1 MASRTI
7 AERSAGWYRLSPSPD
22 ALATFLGSKLYA
34 ALDQPSAVTGAAPLR
49 LMLQLQDPQRGA
61 WAGLSRRLESPLGAA
76 SSSSSETSDTWH
88 SLLEMGC
95 RQLLALAEAEVELC
109 EGGEDPCSP
118 EHAQRVRQAVV
129 DLREVVCTWS
139 ARETQIFRDEP
150 DRILV
155 KKLEPALMQLVDAT
169 FPLPEGAIDL
179 GVADARATAREKMAW
194 SRAMAT
200 AFRGDLALQSQ
211 ALFSFDVVQALRSRR
226 RAMRRA
232 LEQLRGEES
241 HHDAEKALAREIDL
255 ENATEHLRRLRIL
268 LRTYF
273 FLLAEASRAAERPS
287 PTL

>member
-1 MASRTI
+1 MSVITRSI
-7 AERSAGWYRLSPSPD
+7 AERSGGWYRLSPSPD
-22 ALATFLGSKLYA
+22 ALATFLGAKLYA
-34 ALDQPSAVTGAAPLR
+34 KRDEPSAVTGAAPLC

-76 SSSSSETSDTWH
+76 ANETSDTWH

-95 RQLLALAEAEVELC
+95 RQLLALAEAELELC
-109 EGGEDPCSP
+109 EGGESPCSP
-118 EHAQRVRQAVV
+118 DHAGRVRQAVT
-129 DLREVVCTWS
+129 DLREVVCTWA

-155 KKLEPALMQLVDAT
+155 KKLEPALRHLVNTT

-179 GVADARATAREKMAW
+179 GVADARTTAREKMAW
-194 SRAMAT
+194 SRAMAS

-232 LEQLRGEES
+232 LEQLRSEES
-241 HHDAEKALAREIDL
+241 HHDAERALTREIDL

-273 FLLAEASRAAERPS
+273 FLLEEAARAAERPS
-287 PTL
+287 PAL